1 MYLKFA
7 WRYLRA
13 KKSANAINIIAW
25 VTVGVIAFAT
35 CCQIL
40 VLSVFN
46 GFEGLVQSLYH
57 SFYADMRIEPQ
68 TGSLIRVTPGQLA
81 KLSSDVAVQS
91 IHPLLEEKALLQQDS
106 LQTVVQLRGVDEA
119 YLAETGMARH
129 VFQGKALLG
138 TADQPGILLG
148 AGIQNAV
155 EARVEGAFEAS
166 VLTVVMPKYGQVKAA
181 DPLQSLAESQVR
193 TEGVFAI
200 QQEFDNNYALVP
212 LAWMRM
218 MQGTDSTQYS
228 ALDIR
233 LKAGASPNEFR
244 ARMQSLTD
252 STWNWKSRYEQNAT
266 LYQTMRAEKWAI
278 YAILTLILLIAAFNM
293 ISALTMLVLEKK
305 KDISILRSLGAS
317 AGTIRKLFLAEG
329 LLLGLIGT
337 AIGFILALAISWLQ
351 VNFKLIKLEGGSFL
365 IDYFPVSL
373 QGWDFLL
380 VGCTAIG
387 ISLLAAWVP
396 AQQASKQPIDRQ
408 LSQ

>member
-13 KKSANAINIIAW
+13 KKSANAINWIAW

-35 CCQIL
+35 ACQIL

-46 GFEGLVQSLYH
+46 GFEGLVKSLYH
-57 SFYADMRIEPQ
+57 SFYADIRIDPRQ
-68 TGSLIRVTPGQLA
+68 GSLIRATTAQLDQ
-81 KLSSDVAVQS
+81 LRRDPDVQS

-106 LQTVVQLRGVDEA
+106 LQTVVQLRGVDES

-129 VFQGKALLG
+129 IFQGKALLG
-138 TADQPGILLG
+138 DAENPRILLG
-148 AGIQNAV
+148 AGIQNAID
-155 EARVEGAFEAS
+155 AQVEGAFEAS
-166 VLTVVMPKYGQVKAA
+166 TLTAVMPRYGQVMAA
-181 DPLQSLAESQVR
+181 DPLQSLAEGNLR

-212 LAWMRM
+212 LAWMRQ
-218 MQGTDSTQYS
+218 MQGTDSTQFS

-233 LKAGASPNEFR
+233 LKPQANPDVFR
-244 ARMQSLTD
+244 TRMQSMTD
-252 STWNWKSRYEQNAT
+252 SNWVWKTRYEQNAT

-317 AGTIRKLFLAEG
+317 AGTIRRLFLTEG
-329 LLLGLIGT
+329 LLLGVIGT
-337 AIGFILALAISWLQ
+337 GCGFVLALIIGWLQ
-351 VNFKLIKLEGGSFL
+351 VTFKLIKLEGGSFL

-373 QGWDFLL
+373 QGGDFVL

-387 ISLLAAWVP
+387 ISILAAWLP